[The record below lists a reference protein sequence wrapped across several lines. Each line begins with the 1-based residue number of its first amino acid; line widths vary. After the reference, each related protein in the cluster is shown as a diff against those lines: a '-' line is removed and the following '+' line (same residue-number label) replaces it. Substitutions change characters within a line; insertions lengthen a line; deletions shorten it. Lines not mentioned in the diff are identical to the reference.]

1 VNHLFSDEIWKGDRQ
16 FSPHSLCSYQQVS
29 ESEDAGR
36 SHGESEPANLPAEIN
51 TKCFAFDAPNPAS
64 PVRDRE
70 ATVANTPRI
79 RRVFSGMPEHARKV
93 SATQDSVAERVGFEP
108 TVPLPVRLISNQVR
122 STKLRHL
129 SAGGETSS

>member
-1 VNHLFSDEIWKGDRQ
+1 MNHLFSDEIWKGDRQ
-16 FSPHSLCSYQQVS
+16 FPPHSLCSYQQVS
-29 ESEDAGR
+29 ESEDAGQ
-36 SHGESEPANLPAEIN
+36 SYGESEPPNLPTEIN
-51 TKCFAFDAPNPAS
+51 TKCFAFDAPNPPS
-64 PVRDRE
+64 PVPLGQGP
-70 ATVANTPRI
+70 TANTPRI

-129 SAGGETSS
+129 SAIGETSS